1 MPLLNSMGILR
12 NMTFTSSASPSG
24 FTNFY
29 SATNTGLSDAYGR
42 SVQTAI
48 VNGSP
53 YIFGIVQATSG
64 SAVIGYVCKI
74 DPASGS
80 VLSILTLNG
89 LTVRGIVN
97 DSAGNIHVYCS
108 TGASNI
114 VLRKYSSTWTF
125 ITTKTFNSPA
135 GIHVVNSI
143 SIDSSDNLYFAG
155 AFATTMTAVKIDS
168 SYNIVYTKDI
178 TGFPGSIAYGQ
189 GKVDSSGNLIY
200 TSFADMPAATIRMN
214 PTVVPAAPADVTIQS
229 LTNLAS
235 PDINLDFTVDSS
247 NINVTVE
254 PNDITF
260 TPTDINLSIF
270 SSGSPVAGG
279 SSGQLQYNNGGVL
292 GGVANTSFANGNLTF
307 TNLSNLKINGGT
319 NGYVLQTDGT
329 GNLGW
334 TAQTGGGGGNGVPGG
349 ANTQIQYNDSGSFG
363 GFAGFTF
370 NETTGNV
377 NIPNAVVATSG
388 NIGNTQITANGILTP
403 GVYGN
408 ITGANVITALTI
420 QIANE
425 ANLAPNITIN
435 SNTNPA
441 AATVGN
447 TAATFKY
454 PVTINGNVY
463 YLNLTANI

>member
-1 MPLLNSMGILR
+1 MS
-12 NMTFTSSASPSG
+12 
-24 FTNFY
+24 
-29 SATNTGLSDAYGR
+29 
-42 SVQTAI
+42 
-48 VNGSP
+48 
-53 YIFGIVQATSG
+53 
-64 SAVIGYVCKI
+64 
-74 DPASGS
+74 
-80 VLSILTLNG
+80 
-89 LTVRGIVN
+89 
-97 DSAGNIHVYCS
+97 
-108 TGASNI
+108 
-114 VLRKYSSTWTF
+114 
-125 ITTKTFNSPA
+125 
-135 GIHVVNSI
+135 
-143 SIDSSDNLYFAG
+143 
-155 AFATTMTAVKIDS
+155 
-168 SYNIVYTKDI
+168 
-178 TGFPGSIAYGQ
+178 
-189 GKVDSSGNLIY
+189 
-200 TSFADMPAATIRMN
+200 
-214 PTVVPAAPADVTIQS
+214 
-229 LTNLAS
+229 
-235 PDINLDFTVDSS
+235 DINIDFVVDSS

-292 GGVANTSFANGNLTF
+292 GGVANTSVASGTLTF
-307 TNLSNLKINGGT
+307 TNLANVKINGGV

-349 ANTQIQYNDSGSFG
+349 ANTQIQYNDSGLFG

-377 NIPNAVVATSG
+377 NIPNSVVATSG

-420 QIANE
+420 QITNE

-441 AATVGN
+441 SATVGN